1 MVVGINLQELSNKK
15 GTKEIKNFI
24 VNDLSNIE
32 EILTY
37 IKQYPA
43 IICLS
48 SCKQHL
54 KQRVI
59 DIITGAI
66 YVLEQNVC
74 PLDKDNYLIIK
85 K

>member
-1 MVVGINLQELSNKK
+1 MYENLLKQ

-24 VNDLSNIE
+24 ITDLSNIE
-32 EILTY
+32 EILNY
-37 IKQYPA
+37 IKHYPA

-48 SCKQHL
+48 SCKQNL

-66 YVLEQNVC
+66 YVLGKNIC
-74 PLDKDNYLIIK
+74 PLDKNNYLIVK
-85 K
+85 KDC

>member
-1 MVVGINLQELSNKK
+1 MQDLNKTK

-24 VNDLSNIE
+24 VTDLSNIE
-32 EILTY
+32 EILNY
-37 IKQYPA
+37 IKQNPA

-48 SCKQHL
+48 SCKQYL

-66 YVLEQNVC
+66 YVLDKNVC

-85 K
+85 KDC